1 MAYLQSLCTAAAVV
15 CGFAA
20 IASSAS
26 AAEPTTAP
34 FVASA
39 GDSAFVPEGYV
50 KVFGDEMT
58 TPSLDI
64 SKWWTRYIYEG
75 GMLDTLNDERQL
87 FRENDN
93 HVMTGDTLDLTA
105 RLKPTDNPRFR
116 YESGMV
122 RSKPTFKY
130 GYFEARIKVPG
141 GLGVWP
147 AFWLNSDS
155 DAQGKTGWPPEVDIL
170 EIALNGKEDRANMV
184 HFAVQAKPKKGEE
197 NVWASKVLKSDETYK
212 KNYYYAPY
220 NFPDDYHVF
229 AALWKSDNT
238 VEMFVDGKSIVTYQ
252 YKWVYGDGRE
262 AANAHVLLNLSIGG
276 QWAGR
281 HGIDDSA
288 FPQAM
293 SVDYVRVYQLKG
305 AEQVG
310 QSTIGKDLL
319 QPAAK

>member
-1 MAYLQSLCTAAAVV
+1 MATSALAAGPVTR
-15 CGFAA
+15 
-20 IASSAS
+20 
-26 AAEPTTAP
+26 PTTRPA
-34 FVASA
+34 V
-39 GDSAFVPEGYV
+39 AFVPSTADSPYVPAGYV

-58 TPSLDI
+58 SPVLDT

-93 HVMTGDTLDLTA
+93 HVMTGNTLDLTA
-105 RLKPTDNPRFR
+105 RVKPTTNPRFQ

-130 GYFEARIKVPG
+130 GYFETRVKMPG

-155 DAQGKTGWPPEVDIL
+155 DANGKTGWPPEIDIF
-170 EIALNGKEDRANMV
+170 EFVNNGKEDRIDMI
-184 HFAVQAKPKKGEE
+184 HLAVQSKPKKGEPSPWMAGVL
-197 NVWASKVLKSDETYK
+197 NSDPKYSKG
-212 KNYYYAPY
+212 YYYAPF
-220 NFPDDYHVF
+220 NFPDDYHVY
-229 AALWKSDNT
+229 AALWGSDDT
-238 VEMFVDGKSIVTYQ
+238 LEIRIDGKSIVKYK
-252 YKWVYGDGRE
+252 YKWVYGDGKE
-262 AANAHVLLNLSIGG
+262 APNAHVLLNLSIGG

-293 SVDYVRVYQLKG
+293 SVDYVRVYQKKG
-305 AEQVG
+305 EERVG

-319 QPAAK
+319 KPVTK

>member
-1 MAYLQSLCTAAAVV
+1 MAYWQVLLVALVCAGCMSALAAEGQMATP
-15 CGFAA
+15 FAA
-20 IASSAS
+20 SK
-26 AAEPTTAP
+26 
-34 FVASA
+34 
-39 GDSAFVPEGYV
+39 GDSPYVPAGYV
-50 KVFGDEMT
+50 KVFADEMT
-58 TPSLDI
+58 SPTLDT

-75 GMLDTLNDERQL
+75 GMLDTLNDERQY

-105 RLKPTDNPRFR
+105 RKKPTDNPRFQ

-130 GYFEARIKVPG
+130 GYFEARIKMPPG
-141 GLGVWP
+141 VGVWP

-155 DAQGKTGWPPEVDIL
+155 DAQGKTGWPPELDIL
-170 EIALNGKEDRANMV
+170 EFAYNGKEDKANMIHV
-184 HFAVQAKPKKGEE
+184 TVQAKPKKDQPDPWEK
-197 NVWASKVLKSDETYK
+197 KVLRRADDFKGS
-212 KNYYYAPY
+212 YYHAPF

-229 AALWKSDNT
+229 GALWKSDDT
-238 VEMFVDGKSIVTYQ
+238 IEVFVDGKSLVTFH

-262 AANAHVLLNLSIGG
+262 APNAHVLLNLSVGG

-293 SVDYVRVYQLKG
+293 SIDYVRVYQKSG
-305 AEQVG
+305 EEQVG
-310 QSTIGKDLL
+310 QSTIGRDLIK
-319 QPAAK
+319 PAAE